1 MAPDGA
7 LRLCIACAD
16 RNCRKRNENNLVLVE
31 IVPIPFCSTLRSWR
45 LFITIPPQLHNASAS
60 ASAIVAISWF
70 YPALHPTGCASNIT
84 TLLLPTYCD

>member
-45 LFITIPPQLHNASAS
+45 LFITVPPQLHNAS

-70 YPALHPTGCASNIT
+70 YPALHPYHT
-84 TLLLPTYCD
+84 TPTYLTYLL